1 MKENMNYKIAV
12 QVTAFRLQIL
22 YFYMLIYILADNCNV
37 TETACSLYLDK
48 NISFEGVRLQ
58 ITNNMFV
65 RCF

>member
-12 QVTAFRLQIL
+12 QVTEISFTDFVFL
-22 YFYMLIYILADNCNV
+22 YVDILADNCNV

-48 NISFEGVRLQ
+48 HILFEGVQLQ